1 MELWTC
7 VCLFSKPVSIPSPP
21 CSYVSDV
28 TPSSQTNRHLVLGP
42 LLFPAPCVS
51 LDFLPFLCLNYIQNI
66 ANLYYWKAYLT
77 SSSNKYSV
85 RLLWTQGRLEH
96 TELQSTLWYL
106 TICIIQELL
115 LKISLVCISSAAPHL
130 KDYNTTNRR
139 YHCQDYLQQ
148 EGDMM
153 QIIKNHLWT
162 YIISVKISTV
172 DSIHHTGCNIKITK
186 TNAKKYLPCWYI
198 PK

>member
-1 MELWTC
+1 MTGMEMIIQER
-7 VCLFSKPVSIPSPP
+7 SKSSP
-21 CSYVSDV
+21 DK
-28 TPSSQTNRHLVLGP
+28 R
-42 LLFPAPCVS
+42 
-51 LDFLPFLCLNYIQNI
+51 
-66 ANLYYWKAYLT
+66 YYWKACLKQLYLT
-77 SSSNKYSV
+77 SASNKYSA
-85 RLLWTQGRLEH
+85 RLILITRRLEH
-96 TELQSTLWYL
+96 KELQSTWYI

-115 LKISLVCISSAAPHL
+115 LKISLVCISSAAPLL
-130 KDYNTTNRR
+130 KHYNTTTRR

>member
-66 ANLYYWKAYLT
+66 N
-77 SSSNKYSV
+77 
-85 RLLWTQGRLEH
+85 
-96 TELQSTLWYL
+96 STHGS
-106 TICIIQELL
+106 CQPLL
-115 LKISLVCISSAAPHL
+115 LKSLLDIIFQQVLCSPSLDTRKTWAQR
-130 KDYNTTNRR
+130 TTI
-139 YHCQDYLQQ
+139 Y
-148 EGDMM
+148 M
-153 QIIKNHLWT
+153 IPNHLHYIVIYKNSCLKSPWSVCLLLAHPFWMTT
-162 YIISVKISTV
+162 Y
-172 DSIHHTGCNIKITK
+172 
-186 TNAKKYLPCWYI
+186 Y
-198 PK
+198 